1 MHDDLEKF
9 LKQATRIQDQMK
21 KTNNKLVQQEV
32 TGVAG
37 GGMIKIT
44 MNGRHD
50 VLRVD
55 ISDELMDDREILEDM
70 VAGAI
75 NDAVRKVDKVNEAA
89 IEDLAVEMPSFDFLK

>member
-9 LKQATRIQDQMK
+9 LKQATKIQDQMK

-89 IEDLAVEMPSFDFLK
+89 IEDLAVGMPSFDFLK

>member
-50 VLRVD
+50 VVRVD

-89 IEDLAVEMPSFDFLK
+89 IEDLAVGMPSFDFLK

>member
-89 IEDLAVEMPSFDFLK
+89 IEDLAVGMPSFDFLK

>member
-1 MHDDLEKF
+1 
-9 LKQATRIQDQMK
+9 
-21 KTNNKLVQQEV
+21 
-32 TGVAG
+32 
-37 GGMIKIT
+37 

-50 VLRVD
+50 VVRVD

-89 IEDLAVEMPSFDFLK
+89 IEDLAVGMPSFDFLK

>member
-75 NDAVRKVDKVNEAA
+75 NDAVRKVDKINEAA
-89 IEDLAVEMPSFDFLK
+89 IEDLAVGMPSFDFLK

>member
-9 LKQATRIQDQMK
+9 LKQATKIQDQMK
-21 KTNNKLVQQEV
+21 KTNSKLVQQEV

-89 IEDLAVEMPSFDFLK
+89 IEDLAVGMPSFDFLK

>member
-1 MHDDLEKF
+1 MHDDLENF

-89 IEDLAVEMPSFDFLK
+89 IEDLAVGMPSFDFLK

>member
-9 LKQATRIQDQMK
+9 LKQATKIQDQMK

-50 VLRVD
+50 VSRVD

-89 IEDLAVEMPSFDFLK
+89 IEDLAVGMPSFDFLK

>member
-21 KTNNKLVQQEV
+21 KTNSKLVQQEV

-89 IEDLAVEMPSFDFLK
+89 IEDLAVGMPSFDFLK

>member
-21 KTNNKLVQQEV
+21 KTNSKLVQQEV

-50 VLRVD
+50 VVRVD

-89 IEDLAVEMPSFDFLK
+89 IEDLAVGMPSFDFLK